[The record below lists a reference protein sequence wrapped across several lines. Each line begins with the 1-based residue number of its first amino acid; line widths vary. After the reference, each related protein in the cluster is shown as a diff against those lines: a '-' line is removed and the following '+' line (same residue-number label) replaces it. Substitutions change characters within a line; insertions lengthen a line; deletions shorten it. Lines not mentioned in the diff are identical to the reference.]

1 MTLLNYVL
9 YGFIL
14 QNAKIEVES
23 EYSILGLFSALDFT
37 VLEGCSV
44 GNMVDNK
51 VLYPTL
57 IRASYKQSRSVNLLL
72 QFCTKFNWTNIVVIN
87 SNDSVHAILAAS
99 YAPQSDAMRRLN
111 GQNGNL
117 DITVT
122 AGKEFEYFY
131 TNESYGQQK
140 LEDLVVQAR
149 TKSRGKI

>member
-1 MTLLNYVL
+1 
-9 YGFIL
+9 
-14 QNAKIEVES
+14 
-23 EYSILGLFSALDFT
+23 
-37 VLEGCSV
+37 
-44 GNMVDNK
+44 MVDNK
-51 VLYPTL
+51 TLYPTL

-87 SNDSVHAILAAS
+87 SNDSVHAILAES
-99 YAPQSDAMRRLN
+99 YAPQSDEMRRLN

-131 TNESYGQQK
+131 ANDSYGHQK
-140 LEDLVVQAR
+140 LEDLVVKAR